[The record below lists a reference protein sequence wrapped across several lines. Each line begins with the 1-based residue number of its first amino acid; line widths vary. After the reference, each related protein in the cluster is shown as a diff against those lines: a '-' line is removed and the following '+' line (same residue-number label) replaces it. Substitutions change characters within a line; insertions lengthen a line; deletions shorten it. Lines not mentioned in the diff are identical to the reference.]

1 MSLSATAVKRG
12 SGNVPSTSFSTI
24 TGERNAE
31 RQSRDTCA
39 WLMPSMSPISC
50 LFLYVPDES
59 ISIIHLPRP
68 GEADDDRHVLGI
80 DEVAVLVLGD
90 KHLPLR
96 DRPQIARSRKLDY
109 PLALGSALET
119 SFSAAMSM

>member
-1 MSLSATAVKRG
+1 M
-12 SGNVPSTSFSTI
+12 PSTSFSTI

-39 WLMPSMSPISC
+39 WLMPNMSPISC

-59 ISIIHLPRP
+59 ISIIFRARARP
-68 GEADDDRHVLGI
+68 DDDRHVLGI
-80 DEVAVLVLGD
+80 DEVAFLVLGD

-96 DRPQIARSRKLDY
+96 HRPQVARSRKLDY